1 MPRFLFALTTL
12 ALLGSAAC
20 APPPQ
25 ATHALTTVAAA
36 RIQAAV
42 PHVGADTRTKT
53 ATIRPR
59 LLGRSVEAKLGT
71 PAASTD
77 VLDEALFATVQPPPL
92 RSAGLMHLARLH
104 LEAGRPD
111 AALAAA
117 RGAHDLARQSY
128 GPNHVETLS
137 SLTALGASLI
147 AAGRVPEGE
156 AALAEAAMRGAV
168 VLGPDHP
175 ATRAARARLGSRRV
189 PDFGPWLRN
198 LNRRLNL
205 AS

>member
-36 RIQAAV
+36 RIRAV
-42 PHVGADTRTKT
+42 VPPADADMGAKT

-77 VLDEALFATVQPPPL
+77 VLDEALFAPLQPPPL

-104 LEAGRPD
+104 LDAGRPE

-137 SLTALGASLI
+137 SLSALGTSLI
-147 AAGRVPEGE
+147 AAGRVREGE

-175 ATRAARARLGSRRV
+175 ATRDARGRLGSRRLS
-189 PDFGPWLRN
+189 DFGPWLRN
-198 LNRRLNL
+198 LDRRLNL
-205 AS
+205 SI